1 LTSAAGSVTLLVEV
15 LQVRRN
21 KEGFQRKEG
30 LQAQLLQVYQRLW
43 EKFGPR
49 HWWPAETP
57 FEVIVGA
64 ILTQNVAWRNVQKAI
79 GNLKA
84 REALSAEALLALPAA
99 ELEELIR
106 PTRYYKVKARKLKA
120 FCLYLHKNY
129 GGSLEALFARPLPE
143 LRKELLGV
151 WGLGKETVD
160 SILCYAGGKAI
171 MPMDAYTVRI
181 FSRLGLVPEKISYD
195 RLQEFFLA
203 RLPGDNQLF
212 NEYHALL
219 DALGHHICLA
229 RKPRCSECPLA
240 ELCASAAAR
249 VGEETEQAVLAAAS
263 CHRRG
268 FMLECR

>member
-1 LTSAAGSVTLLVEV
+1 
-15 LQVRRN
+15 
-21 KEGFQRKEG
+21 
-30 LQAQLLQVYQRLW
+30 
-43 EKFGPR
+43 
-49 HWWPAETP
+49 
-57 FEVIVGA
+57 
-64 ILTQNVAWRNVQKAI
+64 
-79 GNLKA
+79 
-84 REALSAEALLALPAA
+84 
-99 ELEELIR
+99 
-106 PTRYYKVKARKLKA
+106 
-120 FCLYLHKNY
+120 
-129 GGSLEALFARPLPE
+129 
-143 LRKELLGV
+143 
-151 WGLGKETVD
+151 VD